1 MLRQKPKAY
10 ATVIFL
16 IATNPH
22 HIPTNHSFYSV
33 IRWPRLQRHSVR
45 QRLQRSPRV
54 ATLTPRD
61 ASRDNSRLPAH
72 ICQKAPS
79 RVGSGESRILD
90 LVNHPIDA
98 GHCNPSMTNQDPPL
112 YVLSAPR
119 PPSNG
124 CRPFRPRATSTRL
137 FTTRYS
143 FCTASV
149 RNRRQFEFF
158 VASTCHI
165 STYL

>member
-1 MLRQKPKAY
+1 MLRQKPKAC
-10 ATVIFL
+10 AAVIFL

-22 HIPTNHSFYSV
+22 QIPANHSFDSD
-33 IRWPRLQRHSVR
+33 IRWPRLQRHSVL

-54 ATLTPRD
+54 ATLTPHD
-61 ASRDNSRLPAH
+61 SSRDDSRLPAY
-72 ICQKAPS
+72 ICQKDQS
-79 RVGSGESRILD
+79 RVDSGESLMLD
-90 LVNHPIDA
+90 LVNHPNDA

-112 YVLSAPR
+112 YVLPAPH

-149 RNRRQFEFF
+149 RNRR
-158 VASTCHI
+158 
-165 STYL
+165 